1 MLTTVTGPNALI
13 LQKLSKEM
21 KRIVQLLRHI
31 KLKVYKVKLDQ
42 DLLDSMSEQIR
53 NECYLYNS

>member
-42 DLLDSMSEQIR
+42 DLLDSMS
-53 NECYLYNS
+53 